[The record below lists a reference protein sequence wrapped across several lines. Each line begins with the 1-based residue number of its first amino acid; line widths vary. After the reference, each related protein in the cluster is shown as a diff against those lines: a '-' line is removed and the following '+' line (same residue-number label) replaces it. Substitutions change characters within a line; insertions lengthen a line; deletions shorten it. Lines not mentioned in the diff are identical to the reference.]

1 MKQTILITGASR
13 GIGFA
18 LAKLFLNNN
27 FKVIGTSRE
36 GVIENFNHPDLE
48 VIKLDLADYA
58 SIENAAKHIS
68 SQNIKIDMLINNAA
82 LGTDLDTALPEIK
95 SFQQTFDVNVTG
107 TVFFTELMID
117 KINKGG
123 KIVNVSSIIGSIR
136 LCQSTS
142 SVAYRM
148 SKAALNMYTKII
160 TNRLAGNIK
169 VTAIHPGWVRTTI
182 AKSNITQ
189 GKLSPEES
197 AAKIYSFVIGNFEH
211 GVYWDV
217 VTQSK
222 LEW

>member
-13 GIGFA
+13 GIGLA
-18 LAKLFLNNN
+18 LTKLFLNNN
-27 FKVIGTSRE
+27 YKVIGTSRE
-36 GVIENFNHPDLE
+36 GAIENFSHSDLE
-48 VIKLDLADYA
+48 VIKLDLSDYT
-58 SIENAAKHIS
+58 SIESAAKHIG
-68 SQNIKIDMLINNAA
+68 KIDMLINNAA

-95 SFQQTFDVNVTG
+95 SFQQTIDVNVTG
-107 TVFFTELMID
+107 TVFFTELMVD

-123 KIVNVSSIIGSIR
+123 KIVNVSSIIGSIGLTR
-136 LCQSTS
+136 HTD

-197 AAKIYSFVIGNFEH
+197 AAKIYPFVISNFEH
-211 GVYWDV
+211 GIYWDV
-217 VTQSK
+217 VTQSE